1 MDHVGILRW
10 HSPKTENE
18 MRLWEK
24 QLQRGGNFKMTMSTK
39 VCSNHFSAG
48 YCSNTCRVPTLYLKG
63 YDNLE
68 GRPLPAKY
76 NVSSSPVPTKP
87 KRRRLVVRSGFESEI
102 SFPEQTPFVQDH
114 DYDNFT
120 YDTCARSVK
129 CDHTSCKSCLKKQM
143 RIGIL
148 EKLLQE
154 KEQQISNLK
163 KHILDLEKKC
173 KSSGQ
178 FTIDDVKENNK
189 FIHMYTGLQNFSIFQ
204 WLFKRLEH
212 KIKCLTYYNTD
223 QSSQISKAN
232 ISKTSKNRG
241 RKRKLSLENEFFLTL
256 CRIRSGLTEED
267 LGFRFGISQGTVS
280 QILSTWITFLGKEMK
295 CFIHWPSREK
305 NNKVYPKCFRKFP
318 DVIGII
324 DCTESGIEKPSL
336 AKAQAQTYSTYKS
349 KNTWKK
355 LLSVTP
361 GGTVPFVSKCYGGC
375 ASDRYITETCGI
387 LENLNDGDNLMADK
401 GFNISDLLMGKG
413 SKLIIPPFLKDKTRF
428 SKRNC
433 KKTSDIAK
441 ARIHV
446 ERAIARIKDFRILSG
461 AIPITLKDLLD
472 DIFIICCAI
481 TNLAPPLVPL

>member
-10 HSPKTENE
+10 HSPKTEND

-39 VCSNHFSAG
+39 VYSNHFSAG

-63 YDNLE
+63 YDSKHKE

-76 NVSSSPVPTKP
+76 NVSSSPGPTKP

-129 CDHTSCKSCLKKQM
+129 CDHTSCKSWVKKQM

-178 FTIDDVKENNK
+178 FTIDDVKDNNK

-212 KIKCLTYYNTD
+212 KAKCLTYYNTD

-232 ISKTSKNRG
+232 ISDFQKTWTKEKIITGERIFLNVVPNSIWING
-241 RKRKLSLENEFFLTL
+241 RRPWFSIWYLT
-256 CRIRSGLTEED
+256 GY
-267 LGFRFGISQGTVS
+267 
-280 QILSTWITFLGKEMK
+280 
-295 CFIHWPSREK
+295 CF
-305 NNKVYPKCFRKFP
+305 
-318 DVIGII
+318 
-324 DCTESGIEKPSL
+324 
-336 AKAQAQTYSTYKS
+336 
-349 KNTWKK
+349 
-355 LLSVTP
+355 
-361 GGTVPFVSKCYGGC
+361 
-375 ASDRYITETCGI
+375 
-387 LENLNDGDNLMADK
+387 
-401 GFNISDLLMGKG
+401 
-413 SKLIIPPFLKDKTRF
+413 
-428 SKRNC
+428 
-433 KKTSDIAK
+433 
-441 ARIHV
+441 
-446 ERAIARIKDFRILSG
+446 
-461 AIPITLKDLLD
+461 
-472 DIFIICCAI
+472 
-481 TNLAPPLVPL
+481 TNP